1 MGYYS
6 VIESISK
13 IVAMGGN
20 YQDIYL
26 SLQEYFP
33 KLNNDPSK

>member
-6 VIESISK
+6 VIEAITK
-13 IVAMGGN
+13 IVAMGGS
-20 YQDIYL
+20 YQNVRL

-33 KLNNDPSK
+33 KLTTPKS